1 MIDPKTISEQDRET
15 YYRVDRYFMQEDVI
29 QYLEEND
36 IEQSP
41 ALIDKAVDILVND
54 FDCANISYWDNVRFA
69 VDEAI
74 KTMKSETKE
83 AI

>member
-29 QYLEEND
+29 QYLDEND

>member
-15 YYRVDRYFMQEDVI
+15 YCRVDRYFMQEDVI
-29 QYLEEND
+29 HYLEEND

-41 ALIDKAVDILVND
+41 ELIDKAVDILAND
-54 FDCANISYWDNVRFA
+54 FDCASLSYWGNVRFA

>member
-41 ALIDKAVDILVND
+41 ELIDKAIDILAND
-54 FDCANISYWDNVRFA
+54 FDCANLSYWGNVRLA
-69 VDEAI
+69 VDEALRVL
-74 KTMKSETKE
+74 KTKE
-83 AI
+83 SI

>member
-36 IEQSP
+36 IESSP
-41 ALIDKAVDILVND
+41 ALIDKAVDILASD
-54 FDCANISYWDNVRFA
+54 FDCASLSYWGNVRFA
-69 VDEAI
+69 VDEALKAL
-74 KTMKSETKE
+74 KTEAKE

>member
-29 QYLEEND
+29 HYLDENN

-41 ALIDKAVDILVND
+41 ELIDKAVDILAND
-54 FDCANISYWDNVRFA
+54 FDCANMSYWGNVCLA
-69 VDEAI
+69 ADEAI
-74 KTMKSETKE
+74 GALKSEAKE